1 VSMVA
6 ALEHYTAI
14 LGEWI
19 LDTPQLDAIGVN
31 PVMLDLIRWH
41 GAEEVEHKA
50 VAFDTM
56 KHLRAGYWRQVRTQ
70 LLVTPALLW
79 LFVRGVRFMYSVD
92 PHLPPGAKPRWR
104 DYFAAARRGLVPG
117 PFEFLGV
124 IGAYYKPSFHPSQLG
139 GVGRAVDYLARSPA
153 ARASH

>member
-1 VSMVA
+1 MVA

-19 LDTPQLDAIGVN
+19 LDTPQHDALGTD
-31 PVMLDLIRWH
+31 PVMLDLLRWH

-79 LFVRGVRFMYSVD
+79 LFIRGVRFMYSVD
-92 PHLPPGAKPRWR
+92 PHLPPGSKPRWR
-104 DYFAAARRGLVPG
+104 DYFSAARRGLVPG
-117 PFEFLGV
+117 PFEFLRV
-124 IGAYYKPSFHPSQLG
+124 IGAYYTPGFHPSQLG

-153 ARASH
+153 ARAAH